1 VSERT
6 LATLN
11 LAQQGTVCLG
21 LLCAMLAAAR
31 RVAAGAMSVG
41 DFVMV
46 NAFVLQLIAP
56 LTWLGTIYR
65 MVQDAIVDSER
76 MQQLLDTPAEVTDL
90 PPHSV
95 PQQPDA
101 HDVQLQGR
109 LRFENVTFGYSHD
122 HAVLRDVDFEIA
134 PGQTVAVVGPSGG
147 GKSTLGRLLFRL
159 YDVQGGRVTLDG
171 VDVRYLPQTQL
182 RLALGIVPQ
191 VCGLP
196 RA

>member
-1 VSERT
+1 MSERT

-65 MVQDAIVDSER
+65 WCRTRS
-76 MQQLLDTPAEVTDL
+76 
-90 PPHSV
+90 
-95 PQQPDA
+95 
-101 HDVQLQGR
+101 
-109 LRFENVTFGYSHD
+109 
-122 HAVLRDVDFEIA
+122 
-134 PGQTVAVVGPSGG
+134 
-147 GKSTLGRLLFRL
+147 STRNGCSSCSTRR
-159 YDVQGGRVTLDG
+159 
-171 VDVRYLPQTQL
+171 PK
-182 RLALGIVPQ
+182 
-191 VCGLP
+191 
-196 RA
+196 